1 MVKPIFKTKE
11 EDAEETFDDDMIT
24 EDDLDDEF
32 SDG

>member
-11 EDAEETFDDDMIT
+11 EDVEETFDDDMIT
-24 EDDLDDEF
+24 EEDLDDEF

>member
-11 EDAEETFDDDMIT
+11 EDDEEPFDDDMIT
-24 EDDLDDEF
+24 EADLGDES